1 MGSVLVQEDADEDDQ
16 AHCEDGREDV
26 ANLTLRS
33 VRDVDEAKKKS
44 STQVEVDFVRS
55 TRQNLEVDA

>member
-1 MGSVLVQEDADEDDQ
+1 LG
-16 AHCEDGREDV
+16 
-26 ANLTLRS
+26 S